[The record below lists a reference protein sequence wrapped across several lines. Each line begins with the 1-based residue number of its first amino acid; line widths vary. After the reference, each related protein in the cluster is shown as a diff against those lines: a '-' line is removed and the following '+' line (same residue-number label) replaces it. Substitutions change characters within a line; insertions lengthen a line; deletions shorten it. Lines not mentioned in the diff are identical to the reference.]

1 MNRNNSKEKD
11 LQPIILSPAKLSL
24 KNKGEIKTFIDKPY
38 GELSLLADLH
48 CFPIRNYKG
57 NPSVSN
63 GRTLD
68 SHINPNDE
76 IKSTVMVTTQ
86 VNIF

>member
-11 LQPIILSPAKLSL
+11 RQPTILSPAKLSF

-38 GELSLLADLH
+38 GGLSPLADLF
-48 CFPIRNYKG
+48 CSPIRNYKG

-63 GRTLD
+63 GRTPD
-68 SHINPNDE
+68 SNTNPNDE
-76 IKSTVMVTTQ
+76 IKSTG
-86 VNIF
+86 NGYHIGKYF